1 MKADYLKIR
10 KFLLRMTHGENFRE
24 EEKWKTFKNISFYD
38 FLSEVGM
45 FQSGEDVQDH
55 KCQLKAKQRYLN
67 ALRCGAR
74 SGGILL
80 LKRETG
86 DIMTNNF
93 NKNLIQLHRANQDIQ
108 FITNEYAVAEYLSK
122 YCTKPEAGQSA
133 LLQNINKES
142 LETGL
147 SSKESLR
154 KLTKQLDK
162 GRECS
167 IQEAVYRVLGFTMT
181 KFSAVVR
188 FVNTNHPDHRDG
200 LLKVV
205 LFHCCLLFY

>member
-1 MKADYLKIR
+1 M
-10 KFLLRMTHGENFRE
+10 ENFQ
-24 EEKWKTFKNISFYD
+24 NISFYD

-55 KCQLKAKQRYLN
+55 KCQLKARQRYLN

-167 IQEAVYRVLGFTMT
+167 IQEAVYRVLGFTMS

-205 LFHCCLLFY
+205 LFQCCLLFY

>member
-1 MKADYLKIR
+1 MKFFRFEFPKNPIDETTFLPSIPSDTDPKELKQMKADYLKIR

-45 FQSGEDVQDH
+45 FQSGEDVQDP

-93 NKNLIQLHRANQDIQ
+93 NKNLIQLHRA
-108 FITNEYAVAEYLSK
+108 TGAEAHLAVRTVLDHRPTC
-122 YCTKPEAGQSA
+122 CTTEV
-133 LLQNINKES
+133 
-142 LETGL
+142 GL
-147 SSKESLR
+147 TSVSSSK
-154 KLTKQLDK
+154 TGYDAAPLD
-162 GRECS
+162 
-167 IQEAVYRVLGFTMT
+167 QA
-181 KFSAVVR
+181 
-188 FVNTNHPDHRDG
+188 
-200 LLKVV
+200 
-205 LFHCCLLFY
+205 